1 MADTQTEDP
10 NVEPDATAQATADAQ
25 APADGT
31 SMEADGARDTGA
43 DVQEATAGEAAGKA
57 SGEDGDGEVDGS
69 DASPSDTSAGDGAPG
84 APGMPGDDEGEASE
98 SGMYRPKNGAP
109 YDFTRPWTLSNRFN
123 RNMTTIGEAFA
134 NQLSFTMSNY
144 LRTSVDVVFRSV
156 KQELFKDHLASL
168 PEHPCMGVFSLQPLK
183 GQSMITVDASLMFV
197 IMEKLIGGAGKPVE
211 IERDFTEIETRVF
224 MTILGKILG
233 DLRDASRKFFDATP
247 SLSRI
252 ENNPSYVA
260 VMTPSERAITLR
272 LHMTINE
279 AEGDVLVSMPMAG
292 FDPVMDA
299 LDPREDAVAA
309 RVEPPPEERAA
320 IASAL
325 ADAHVEVSAILGAAT
340 ITLDRLLGLRVGDA
354 IVLEQRVGE
363 PVPLRAGRVTLSYG
377 EPGKSQN
384 RKALRL
390 VSGVRT
396 EVRS

>member
-1 MADTQTEDP
+1 MTDTNANEPRDDAATATADEATATDAPASADAEATPAADAAQGDAAKDDAPAGDSAADGATEGDSAADAAAG
-10 NVEPDATAQATADAQ
+10 EGDATAGDAPDDDAD
-25 APADGT
+25 
-31 SMEADGARDTGA
+31 E
-43 DVQEATAGEAAGKA
+43 
-57 SGEDGDGEVDGS
+57 
-69 DASPSDTSAGDGAPG
+69 
-84 APGMPGDDEGEASE
+84 EASE

-144 LRTSVDVVFRSV
+144 LRTSVDVAFKSV
-156 KQELFKDHLASL
+156 KQELFKDHLDSL

-183 GQSMITVDASLMFV
+183 GQSMITVDSSLMFV
-197 IMEKLIGGAGKPVE
+197 IMEKLIGGAGKPVHV
-211 IERDFTEIETRVF
+211 ERDFTEIETRVF

-233 DLRDASRKFFDATP
+233 DLRDAAKKFFDATP

-292 FDPVMDA
+292 FDPVMEA
-299 LDPREDAVAA
+299 LDPRDDGVGV
-309 RVEPPPEERAA
+309 RMDVPPEERAA
-320 IASAL
+320 VFSAL
-325 ADAHVEVSAILGAAT
+325 EDAHVDVVAELGAAT
-340 ITLDRLLGLRVGDA
+340 ITLDRLLQLREGDT

-363 PVPLRAGRVTLSYG
+363 PVPLRAGRVVLASG

-390 VSGVRT
+390 VSGIHT
-396 EVRS
+396 EVKS